1 MFSSFDFSEAPEKL
15 ADPVQMSGSSE
26 RGSIS
31 KNLVWIKKTNPHR
44 KHSAQVSLRI
54 LMPLDEFDQVQ
65 LARLMCGRAQDIENR
80 VGVICD
86 SPRQVE
92 QVITLRHDFKA
103 AVAEINAL
111 NKMRVCEIL
120 NVAFLVG
127 GIVAEASNDEGTWQI
142 RRVLIVGLYLG
153 RIMSSVQP
161 YEKYSAFLTS
171 EAAPI

>member
-1 MFSSFDFSEAPEKL
+1 MPDRRSLVVENRPPADVIFPEVEL
-15 ADPVQMSGSSE
+15 RRAIWYTVATAGVLSIAMTVGA
-26 RGSIS
+26 RG
-31 KNLVWIKKTNPHR
+31 
-44 KHSAQVSLRI
+44 
-54 LMPLDEFDQVQ
+54 
-65 LARLMCGRAQDIENR
+65 QDIENG

-111 NKMRVCEIL
+111 NKTRVCEIL

-142 RRVLIVGLYLG
+142 RKVLIVGLYLG
-153 RIMSSVQP
+153 RVMSSVQP

-171 EAAPI
+171 KASPI